1 MGNFLIKNFAVLLFI
16 PFLLSIVCCID
27 NLCENEEDNVYI
39 KNTDWTMMHYCAGDS
54 NGLASD
60 LCDDIEEVIKGYN
73 DNCNVLVLIDVSAGG
88 QCTIYNQTFSGT
100 GVFRVEKNKL
110 IRIEMRDIYKYSS
123 RVLDNPH
130 IYCKT
135 VYEDSIDTGDT
146 DWLQAFITY
155 CKENY
160 PAKYYGLFLGGHGNG
175 VGSTV
180 YSDIVQKNILY
191 DGGTKRM
198 ICAVDLTTNL
208 NKNCSVDFLDL
219 DLCYMACVEFLY
231 QIRKGNGSF
240 SADYVVAS
248 APEVWGMGQNYSNI
262 YKEFTS
268 DITPEKLARLI
279 LKLQDEYTQYSG
291 DWHSLKSKQSLIAC
305 DLSKI
310 SNVKQKFDNLCS
322 ALMNKKEL
330 AESIRGFG
338 NVSINKMTHY
348 FPSSS
353 SPNWRAFPY
362 FDLYDFVF
370 QIGEKD
376 QELKSLS
383 DEVCTA
389 IEEMI
394 LESFGRSYYS
404 RFQPGKMGLSFF
416 YPDFSRDGC
425 SWDYMIWNEVSSSKN
440 ECYGSLAWCKDD
452 VTTGNWFSLL
462 EYWYK
467 D

>member
-1 MGNFLIKNFAVLLFI
+1 
-16 PFLLSIVCCID
+16 
-27 NLCENEEDNVYI
+27 
-39 KNTDWTMMHYCAGDS
+39 
-54 NGLASD
+54 
-60 LCDDIEEVIKGYN
+60 
-73 DNCNVLVLIDVSAGG
+73 
-88 QCTIYNQTFSGT
+88 
-100 GVFRVEKNKL
+100 
-110 IRIEMRDIYKYSS
+110 
-123 RVLDNPH
+123 
-130 IYCKT
+130 
-135 VYEDSIDTGDT
+135 
-146 DWLQAFITY
+146 
-155 CKENY
+155 
-160 PAKYYGLFLGGHGNG
+160 
-175 VGSTV
+175 
-180 YSDIVQKNILY
+180 
-191 DGGTKRM
+191 M

-268 DITPEKLARLI
+268 DITPEKLARLV

>member
-1 MGNFLIKNFAVLLFI
+1 MENFLIKNFAVLLFI
-16 PFLLSIVCCID
+16 PFLLLISGCD
-27 NLCENEEDNVYI
+27 LSSPEF
-39 KNTDWTMMHYCAGDS
+39 DWTMMHYCAGDS

-100 GVFRVEKNKL
+100 GVFRVEKDRL
-110 IRIEMRDIYKYSS
+110 TRIDLRNIY
-123 RVLDNPH
+123 D
-130 IYCKT
+130 
-135 VYEDSIDTGDT
+135 DSEKSVDTGDT
-146 DWLQAFITY
+146 AVLQAFITY

-268 DITPEKLARLI
+268 DITPEKLARLV

>member
-1 MGNFLIKNFAVLLFI
+1 MEKFLIKKIVVLLFI
-16 PFLLSIVCCID
+16 PFLLSIVCCAD
-27 NLCENEEDNVYI
+27 SLCENEEDNVYI
-39 KNTDWTMMHYCAGDS
+39 KNTDWTMMHYCAGD
-54 NGLASD
+54 NGLAFD

-73 DNCNVLVLIDVSAGG
+73 DNCNVLVLIDVSAES
-88 QCTIYNQTFSGT
+88 QCTIYDETFSGT
-100 GVFRVEKNKL
+100 GVFRIEKDRL
-110 IRIEMRDIYKYSS
+110 TRIDLRNIY
-123 RVLDNPH
+123 D
-130 IYCKT
+130 
-135 VYEDSIDTGDT
+135 DSEKSVDTGDT
-146 DWLQAFITY
+146 AVLQAFITY

-160 PAKYYGLFLGGHGNG
+160 PAKYYGLFLGGHGMG

-180 YSDIVQKNILY
+180 YSDIVQKNILI
-191 DGGTKRM
+191 DEDTKRM

-208 NKNCSVDFLDL
+208 NENCSVDFLDL

-231 QIRKGNGSF
+231 QIRKGNGGF

-268 DITPEKLARLI
+268 DITPEKLARLV

-291 DWHSLKSKQSLIAC
+291 DWHSLKSKQSFIAC

-322 ALMNKKEL
+322 ALMNKKEF

-348 FPSSS
+348 LPSFSS
-353 SPNWRAFPY
+353 YNWRAFPY

-425 SWDYMIWNEVSSSKN
+425 SWDYMIWNKVSSSKN

>member
-1 MGNFLIKNFAVLLFI
+1 MENFLIKNFAVLLFI
-16 PFLLSIVCCID
+16 PFLLLISGCD
-27 NLCENEEDNVYI
+27 LSSPEF
-39 KNTDWTMMHYCAGDS
+39 DWTMMHYCAGDS

-73 DNCNVLVLIDVSAGG
+73 DNCNVLVLIDVSAES
-88 QCTIYNQTFSGT
+88 QCTIYDETFSGT
-100 GVFRVEKNKL
+100 GVFRIEKDRL
-110 IRIEMRDIYKYSS
+110 TRIDLRNIY
-123 RVLDNPH
+123 D
-130 IYCKT
+130 
-135 VYEDSIDTGDT
+135 DSEKSVDTGDT
-146 DWLQAFITY
+146 AVLQAFITY

-160 PAKYYGLFLGGHGNG
+160 PAKYYGLFLGGHGMG

-180 YSDIVQKNILY
+180 YSDIVQKNILI
-191 DGGTKRM
+191 DEDTKRM

-208 NKNCSVDFLDL
+208 NENCSVDFLDL

-231 QIRKGNGSF
+231 QIRKGNGGF